1 MNLLMLVLK
10 QMRQRTLSTTL
21 TMLSV
26 ALGVALAVA
35 IYTVDSEGQSVF
47 AQTDYG
53 YEIIVGP
60 KASPTQLVLNTV
72 YHLDKSPGNIPYAL
86 YEDLASNKPDSAFG
100 EGKKNPFRGMVQWA
114 VPYAVGDSYQGHR
127 IVATTPALFGVD
139 DAGQPLPAAKV
150 PEYRMGKHY
159 EFAEGRPFGAAKF
172 EAVIGSETARRT
184 GLKIGSEFH
193 ATHGMPQPGEVPDIH
208 EEIWTVVGILAPT
221 HTANDRVLF
230 IPLPTFYAIFE
241 HEAGEEAIQKI
252 KDEAAGVKR
261 PATAPAKLETAP
273 ATAET
278 KPEEKAY
285 TLLPDGTV
293 VPKLPKAEWEVSAV
307 LVRSKGTTL
316 LTITNILQNR
326 PEAIAVNPAK
336 VMADFFGNFL
346 DNIVQVLLV
355 ISVLVVIVAA
365 VSILVSI
372 YNAVSARTRE
382 IAILRALGATR
393 MRIMAVICT
402 EAGLGGFGGAILGL
416 IIGHALAAIGSV
428 YLARQMGQG
437 IPWWIVHRYEFVGV
451 IAVTAMAV
459 AAGLV
464 PALKAYSVPV
474 AENLT
479 A

>member
-21 TMLSV
+21 TILSV
-26 ALGVALAVA
+26 TLGVALAVA
-35 IYTVDSEGQSVF
+35 IYTVDSEGQSAF

-53 YEIIVGP
+53 YELIVGP

-86 YEDLASNKPDSAFG
+86 YEDLSSNKPDSAFG

-114 VPYAVGDSYQGHR
+114 VPYAVGDSYMGHR

-139 DAGQPLPAAKV
+139 DDGKSLPPKKV

-159 EFAEGRPFGAAKF
+159 EFAEGRAFAPAKF
-172 EAVIGSETARRT
+172 EAVIGSETARQT
-184 GLKIGSEFH
+184 GLKIGSPLQ
-193 ATHGMPQPGEVPDIH
+193 ATHGVIPVPGKEDVHPEV
-208 EEIWTVVGILAPT
+208 WTVVGILAPT

-252 KDEAAGVKR
+252 KNQATGIK
-261 PATAPAKLETAP
+261 PPTAPAAP
-273 ATAET
+273 APASSEAA
-278 KPEEKAY
+278 PDDKAY
-285 TLLPDGTV
+285 TMLADGTV
-293 VPKLPKAEWEVSAV
+293 IPKLPKAEWEISAV
-307 LVRSKGTTL
+307 LVRSKGTAL
-316 LTITNILQNR
+316 LQIRKILEVR

-336 VMADFFGNFL
+336 VMSDFFGNFL

-355 ISVLVVIVAA
+355 ISVLVVIVAG

-393 MRIMAVICT
+393 MRILAVICT
-402 EAGLGGFGGAILGL
+402 EAGLGGLAGSLLGL
-416 IIGHALAAIGSV
+416 ILGHALAAIGSV

-437 IPWWIVHRYEFVGV
+437 IPWWTLHWYELDGV

-459 AAGLV
+459 VAGLV
-464 PALKAYSVPV
+464 PALKAYSVSV
-474 AENLT
+474 AENLS